1 MNLEKLEVEQV
12 LENFGKYLVTES
24 RKNLTRSGRRDTDG
38 LYNSLDYDLN
48 VTDNSIQFGFGTNN
62 PKTFEYMQFID
73 KGVKGVGG
81 VRKSTSPF
89 NSRNNKGKLWR
100 QNAKNSPFSFKKGN
114 KPSAK
119 HFKQW
124 AQKRGLSEYAVRE
137 VVYHQGIKPTY
148 FFSRPFELAYEKLP
162 EEIIEA
168 YGLDLDKFINITLN
182 ENANI

>member
-24 RKNLTRSGRRDTDG
+24 RKNLTRSGRRDTNN
-38 LYNSLDYDLN
+38 LYDSLDYNVD
-48 VTDNSIQFGFGTNN
+48 VTDNALRFEFLTN
-62 PKTFEYMQFID
+62 EYGEFID

-89 NSRNNKGKLWR
+89 NSRNNKGKLWK

-114 KPSAK
+114 KPSAR

-124 AQKRGLSEYAVRE
+124 AQKRGLSEYAIRE
-137 VVYHQGIKPTY
+137 VVYRQGIKPTY
-148 FFSRPFELAYEKLP
+148 FFSRPFELAYERLP

-182 ENANI
+182 ENAS